1 MRNKMDTVLL
11 SFIYSCKIFRV
22 NITAVSLR
30 PEKPFALPTA
40 RPAHRE
46 RNKNAS
52 DFISTFH
59 SQTTIKSKIITSG

>member
-11 SFIYSCKIFRV
+11 SFIHLCKIFSV

-30 PEKPFALPTA
+30 PEKPFARTKA

-46 RNKNAS
+46 RNKYAS

-59 SQTTIKSKIITSG
+59 SQTPIKYRIITSG